1 MIRMPRVDNGD
12 ENLVTINSIN
22 IIMTKTVRKTNL
34 VTGVPTGSPSITVSC
49 SLSVKRGISSLTSSR
64 TMKMVASLASC

>member
-1 MIRMPRVDNGD
+1 MVIKMT
-12 ENLVTINSIN
+12 NLVTINNIN
-22 IIMTKTVRKTNL
+22 IIMTVGKTNL